1 VIAATDARVT
11 MVLRSMTKTPF
22 RQSLNSV
29 QRLLLN
35 QGDNALRLIIRPAV
49 AALPH
54 RADTCL
60 QKPAFAVPSRANRR
74 GIQGMHRLP
83 NRGVEKRLLAFVALA
98 LFALVA
104 LWLRFY
110 GSSPQ
115 LARDFEECIQQVQ
128 ATPSTNE
135 ERAALTTACNARFAG
150 RRKPGGGYSY
160 YDFMQER
167 NFDIAGPN
175 PTEQERKQIDH
186 AYMGFLDA
194 QRREAVSAELA
205 KRQNEQLRVDLER
218 APQPVG
224 PPMVLTPPNV
234 PLPTAR
240 PQAKSAGCEDGSLS
254 CGWEKFSAVVKNAFA
269 SSSRTKP

>member
-1 VIAATDARVT
+1 
-11 MVLRSMTKTPF
+11 MY
-22 RQSLNSV
+22 
-29 QRLLLN
+29 
-35 QGDNALRLIIRPAV
+35 
-49 AALPH
+49 
-54 RADTCL
+54 
-60 QKPAFAVPSRANRR
+60 
-74 GIQGMHRLP
+74 RLP
-83 NRGVEKRLLAFVALA
+83 KGGVEKRLVACVALV
-98 LFALVA
+98 LLALVA

-110 GSSPQ
+110 ESSPQ
-115 LARDFEECIQQVQ
+115 LARDFEECIEQVQ
-128 ATPSTNE
+128 AKPSTE
-135 ERAALTTACNARFAG
+135 DERVARMTECNARFAG

-160 YDFMQER
+160 YDFMQDR

-175 PTEQERKQIDH
+175 PTAQEREQIDQ